1 MSGDRFPNDL
11 VVEAALEK
19 TSLARTLLDRF
30 PTGRVVGSI
39 RPADYA
45 GYPARTLVLARHPGR
60 FVKPCPGTKGY
71 LCCGLQII
79 HLGLGCSL
87 GCTYCILQG
96 YLDTPALVVFGNVEE
111 GLEEVRRR
119 LESPG
124 RGPRRYCTGEFTDS
138 LLLEDLTGW
147 SARLIKLF
155 AGYPRALLEL
165 KTKTDRVESLLG
177 LDHGGRTVVS
187 FSVNALEVSRL
198 EEAGADPLA
207 GRIAA
212 ASRAVQAGYRVGF
225 HFDPLI
231 RHPGWQEGYARTVS
245 DLFAAVPAERMAWI
259 SLGAFRYLPRL
270 GKIIPERH
278 PGSRIVYDEFVQ
290 APDGK
295 HRYLRP
301 LRVEM
306 YRALLGFIREAGPD
320 VPVYLCMESRRV
332 WHEVFGFDPGPGG
345 LAAMLE
351 ARV

>member
-1 MSGDRFPNDL
+1 MSGDQFPIDL

-19 TSLARTLLDRF
+19 TPLARALLGRF
-30 PTGRVVGSI
+30 PFGRVVARV

-45 GYPARTLVLARHPGR
+45 RYPARTLVLARHPGR
-60 FVKPCPGTKGY
+60 FIKPCPGTKGY

-79 HLGLGCSL
+79 HFGLGCSI

-96 YLDTPALVVFGNVEE
+96 YLDTPALVVFGNVQE
-111 GLEEVRRR
+111 GLEQVRRR
-119 LESPG
+119 LDSPG
-124 RGPRRYCTGEFTDS
+124 RGSRRYCTGEFTDS

-155 AGYPRALLEL
+155 ADYPQALLEL
-165 KTKTDRVESLLG
+165 KTKTDRVDSLLG
-177 LDHGGRTVVS
+177 LNHRGRTVVS
-187 FSVNALEVSRL
+187 FSVNAPQVSAS
-198 EEAGADPLA
+198 EEGGAAPLA
-207 GRIAA
+207 ERIAA

-231 RHPGWQEGYARTVS
+231 RHPGWQEGYARTVA
-245 DLFAAVPAERMAWI
+245 DLFAAVPAKRMAWI
-259 SLGAFRYLPRL
+259 SLGAFRFLPRL

-278 PGSRIVYDEFVQ
+278 PGSRIVYDEFIP

-295 HRYLRP
+295 YRYLRP
-301 LRVEM
+301 LRVQM
-306 YRALLGFIREAGPD
+306 YRALVGLIREADPD

-332 WHEVFGFDPGPGG
+332 WQEVFGFDPGPRG
-345 LAAMLE
+345 LARMLE